1 MARGV
6 ARAVKGF
13 ISDVFGDVKDE
24 LTKHYKEA
32 VLDINVKTNKK
43 LTEKEAA
50 NRELVRKA
58 NNENPLTRSRIR
70 EVAPALLGTGAVGGA
85 AATKVYES
93 LPDNP
98 TSAQLT
104 SALRKHLKE
113 NKVPASVTRTVL
125 NKAKEKSEDVFSQR
139 EEKKQDVNRRRALE
153 SVRKAEEERNAPP
166 MPRKRP
172 DGMYKGGYKT
182 KKANKGM
189 MNTKKSRTG
198 AMDYRKGGLFTK

>member
-13 ISDVFGDVKDE
+13 ISDVFGDVSDE
-24 LTKHYKEA
+24 LKMHYKD
-32 VLDINVKTNKK
+32 VTGINAKTNMPLSKQDK
-43 LTEKEAA
+43 A
-50 NRELVRKA
+50 NRDMVRAAAMK
-58 NNENPLTRSRIR
+58 NPLSREKVR
-70 EVAPALLGTGAVGGA
+70 NAAPALVGTGALGGA

-113 NKVPASVTRTVL
+113 NKVPASVTRTAL
-125 NKAKEKSEDVFSQR
+125 NKAKEKSEDLFTQR
-139 EEKKQDVNRRRALE
+139 EEKKQDVNRRKALE

-166 MPRKRP
+166 MPPKRP

-189 MNTKKSRTG
+189 MNTKKARTG

>member
-6 ARAVKGF
+6 ARSVKGF
-13 ISDVFGDVKDE
+13 ISDVFGDVSDE
-24 LTKHYKEA
+24 LKMHYKD
-32 VLDINVKTNKK
+32 VTGINAKTNMPLSKQD
-43 LTEKEAA
+43 EA
-50 NRELVRKA
+50 NRDMVRAAAMK
-58 NNENPLTRSRIR
+58 NPLSREKVR
-70 EVAPALLGTGAVGGA
+70 NAAPALIGTGALGGA